1 MNSLSVPDDMYLTV
15 CTVRGVLGNKCAGHY
30 NLKTVHFRETLASH
44 NFLACSSAICVF
56 FSALYLPQ
64 DSWGKLLS
72 NDGGG
77 DPLKALFEGALGQQ
91 AACQL

>member
-1 MNSLSVPDDMYLTV
+1 LLQKIFWHAHQQYL
-15 CTVRGVLGNKCAGHY
+15 Y
-30 NLKTVHFRETLASH
+30 
-44 NFLACSSAICVF
+44 F
-56 FSALYLPQ
+56 FAALYLPQ

-77 DPLKALFEGALGQQ
+77 DPLKALLEGALGQQ